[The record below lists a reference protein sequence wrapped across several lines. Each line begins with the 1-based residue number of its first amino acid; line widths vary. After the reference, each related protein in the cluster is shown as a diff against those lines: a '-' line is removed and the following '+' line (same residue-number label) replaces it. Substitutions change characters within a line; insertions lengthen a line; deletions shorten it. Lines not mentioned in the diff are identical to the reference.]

1 MGTENKGL
9 ATVLQVIA
17 VAFFILLIVGYI
29 AGKA

>member
-1 MGTENKGL
+1 MGTENAGL
-9 ATVLQVIA
+9 ARILQVVA